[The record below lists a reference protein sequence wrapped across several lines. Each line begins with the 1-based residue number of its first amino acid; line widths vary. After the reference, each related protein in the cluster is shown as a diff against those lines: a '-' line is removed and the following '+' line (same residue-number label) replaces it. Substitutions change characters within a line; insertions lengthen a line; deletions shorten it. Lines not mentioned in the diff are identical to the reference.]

1 MRKQRTITEM
11 LRLADRITEII
22 AEMEARKQQMLA
34 EMSKAAA

>member
-11 LRLADRITEII
+11 RRLADRITEII
-22 AEMEARKQQMLA
+22 AKMEARKQQMLA